1 MGIVE
6 DAFISDNVEEV
17 FPKIA
22 KRTVYTHSDLERI
35 LTQKT
40 LVILFRFIP
49 LDHEIS
55 WRRIQSVGIKGNI
68 QSIRKISNEQY
79 IALNEK

>member
-6 DAFISDNVEEV
+6 NAFTSDKAEEV

-22 KRTVYTHSDLERI
+22 KRTVYTYADVEKI
-35 LTQKT
+35 LSQET
-40 LVILFRFIP
+40 LIILFRFIP

-55 WRRIQSVGIKGNI
+55 RTKIQSAGVKGNI

-79 IALNEK
+79 TALNEK

>member
-6 DAFISDNVEEV
+6 DAFVSDKVEEV
-17 FPKIA
+17 FPIIA
-22 KRTVYTHSDLERI
+22 KRTVYTHSDLEEI
-35 LTQKT
+35 LSKDT
-40 LVILFRFIP
+40 LILLFRFIP

-55 WRRIQSVGIKGNI
+55 WKKIQSVGIKGNI

-79 IALNEK
+79 TAINEK

>member
-6 DAFISDNVEEV
+6 DAFISDKVEEV

-22 KRTVYTHSDLERI
+22 KRTVYTYSDVEKKLSK
-35 LTQKT
+35 KT
-40 LVILFRFIP
+40 LIILFRFIP
-49 LDHEIS
+49 HDHEIS
-55 WRRIQSVGIKGNI
+55 RKKIHSAGIKGNI

-79 IALNEK
+79 TALNEK

>member
-6 DAFISDNVEEV
+6 DAFISDNIEEV

-22 KRTVYTHSDLERI
+22 KRTVYTHSDLEEI
-35 LTQKT
+35 LSKDT
-40 LVILFRFIP
+40 LIILFRFIP
-49 LDHEIS
+49 LNDEIS
-55 WRRIQSVGIKGNI
+55 WKKIQSVGIKGNI

-79 IALNEK
+79 TALNEK